1 MNKKLSSFLL
11 IALSIT
17 VLSCVPKKKTQPTTV
32 EPVKMQAPKAETD
45 QGVMVPFTRELF
57 FKLRDNGLDIKKLKF
72 YVDNTIVLNKVAT
85 NGNFEIN
92 DKGTLVKKNGV
103 AENILKITPQVAGM
117 IEIIEADGVRMNFG
131 RPGSNIKFINNAQSP
146 KFFTFSGDKID
157 KASGS
162 TEVAYNSSTYKATCE
177 GCSSVADIKLMIKQ
191 LDIETGMGK
200 GTIEPGVGNNRN
212 LNY

>member
-1 MNKKLSSFLL
+1 MSV
-11 IALSIT
+11 I

-32 EPVKMQAPKAETD
+32 EPAKMQAPKSETD
-45 QGVMVPFTRELF
+45 LGVLVPFTRELF

-72 YVDNTIVLNKVAT
+72 YVDNTIALTKVAS

-92 DKGTLVKKNGV
+92 DKGTLVNKKGV
-103 AENILKITPQVAGM
+103 AENIIKITPQVAGM

-131 RPGSNIKFINNAQSP
+131 RSGSNLKFINNAQSP
-146 KFFTFSGDKID
+146 KFFTFSGDKVD

-162 TEVAYNSSTYKATCE
+162 IEVAYNSSTYKATCE
-177 GCSSVADIKLMIKQ
+177 GCSSVSDIKLMIKQ
-191 LDIETGMGK
+191 LDVETGMGK

>member
-1 MNKKLSSFLL
+1 MSV
-11 IALSIT
+11 T

-32 EPVKMQAPKAETD
+32 EPAKMQAPKSETD
-45 QGVMVPFTRELF
+45 LGVLVPFTRELF

-72 YVDNTIVLNKVAT
+72 YVDNTIALTKVAS

-92 DKGTLVKKNGV
+92 DKGTLVNKKGV
-103 AENILKITPQVAGM
+103 AENIIKITPQVAGM

-131 RPGSNIKFINNAQSP
+131 RSGSNLKFINNAQSP
-146 KFFTFSGDKID
+146 KFFTFSGDKVD

-162 TEVAYNSSTYKATCE
+162 IEVAYNSSTYKATCE
-177 GCSSVADIKLMIKQ
+177 GCSSVSDIKLMIKQ
-191 LDIETGMGK
+191 LDVETGMGK

>member
-1 MNKKLSSFLL
+1 M
-11 IALSIT
+11 SIT
-17 VLSCVPKKKTQPTTV
+17 VFSCVPKKKTQPTTV
-32 EPVKMQAPKAETD
+32 EPVKIQTPKTEPD
-45 QGVMVPFTRELF
+45 LGVLVPFTRELF

-92 DKGTLVKKNGV
+92 EKGILINKKGV

-117 IEIIEADGVRMNFG
+117 IEIVEADGVRMNFG

-146 KFFTFSGDKID
+146 KFFTFNGDKID

-162 TEVAYNSSTYKATCE
+162 VEVAYNSSTYKATCE
-177 GCSSVADIKLMIKQ
+177 GCSSVSDIKLMIKQ
-191 LDIETGMGK
+191 LDIEAGMGK